1 MPLLSRILLGP
12 LEVDVRPGAVD
23 GLAGLLADQR
33 ISGGGQVAVA
43 VGPGLGEEIAGRLAG
58 GLATASV
65 FGVDGGSVDE
75 AVRLQDAIRSSGRG
89 FDALVGIG
97 GGRTLDVAKY
107 AATRLGLPMVS
118 VATNLAHD
126 GICSP
131 VSSLDTEVGKESFG
145 VSMPIAAVV
154 DLDYVRR
161 APPEMVRSGVGDV
174 VSNLA
179 AIADWELAERE
190 RGERVDG
197 LAVSFARLAA
207 ESVLHHRGHVG
218 DPEFLVVLAQALV
231 LSGIAMTAA
240 GSSRPCSGGDHEIL
254 HAVDRL
260 FPGTGQHG
268 ELAGLG
274 ALFTTS
280 LRPDAEREFAELDAC
295 LRHHELPRRPGD
307 LGLSGAQFA
316 EAVAVAPTTRP
327 DRYTV
332 LEHLALD
339 GPAIDRAVDAYA
351 QRVEATG
358 PGRDAAR

>member
-12 LEVDVRPGAVD
+12 LEVDIRPGAVG
-23 GLAGLLADQR
+23 GLAHLLADQR

-43 VGPGLGEEIAGRLAG
+43 VGPGLGEEIAARLAAS
-58 GLATASV
+58 LSTATV
-65 FGVDGGSVDE
+65 FEVDGGSVDE
-75 AVRLQDAIRSSGRG
+75 AVRLQDAVRGSGRG
-89 FDALVGIG
+89 YDALVGIG

-126 GICSP
+126 GVCSP
-131 VSSLDTEVGKESFG
+131 VSSLETEIGKESFG

-161 APPEMVRSGVGDV
+161 APVEMVRSGVGDV
-174 VSNLA
+174 VSNLS
-179 AIADWELAERE
+179 AIADWDLAGRE

-197 LAVSFARLAA
+197 LAVSFARMAA
-207 ESVLHHRGHVG
+207 ESVLHHPGHVD
-218 DPEFLVVLAQALV
+218 DPEFLVVLAEALV

-260 FPGTGQHG
+260 FPGAGQHG

-274 ALFTTS
+274 ALFAAS
-280 LRPDAEREFAELDAC
+280 LRADGERAFADLDAC
-295 LRHHELPRRPGD
+295 LRHHDLPRRPED
-307 LGLSGAQFA
+307 VGLTSAQFA
-316 EAVAVAPTTRP
+316 EAVGAAPATRP

-339 GPAIDRAVDAYA
+339 RPGIDRAIGAYGK
-351 QRVEATG
+351 RVASPSDTAG
-358 PGRDAAR
+358 S

>member
-12 LEVDVRPGAVD
+12 LEVDIRAGAVD
-23 GLAGLLADQR
+23 DLGRLLADQR

-43 VGPGLGEEIAGRLAG
+43 VGPGLGVEIAERLAAT
-58 GLATASV
+58 LASASV
-65 FGVDGGSVDE
+65 FLVDGGSVDE
-75 AVRLQDAIRSSGRG
+75 AIRLQDVVRASGRG

-126 GICSP
+126 GVCSP
-131 VSSLDTEVGKESFG
+131 VSSLETEVGKESFG

-161 APPEMVRSGVGDV
+161 APVEMVRSGVGDV
-174 VSNLA
+174 VSNLS
-179 AIADWELAERE
+179 AIADWELAGGQ

-197 LAVSFARLAA
+197 LAVAFARLAA
-207 ESVLHHRGHVG
+207 ESVLHHDGTV
-218 DPEFLVVLAQALV
+218 DPDFLVVLAEALV

-260 FPGTGQHG
+260 FPGAGQHG

-274 ALFTTS
+274 ALFAAS
-280 LRPDAEREFAELDAC
+280 LREDGDRAFTMLESC
-295 LRHHELPRRPGD
+295 LRHHDLPRHPKD
-307 LGLSGAQFA
+307 VGLTPAQFA
-316 EAVAVAPTTRP
+316 EAVEAAPATRP

-332 LEHLALD
+332 LEHRDLDRLGVEQAVLAYV
-339 GPAIDRAVDAYA
+339 DRLA
-351 QRVEATG
+351 
-358 PGRDAAR
+358 

>member
-1 MPLLSRILLGP
+1 MLLGP
-12 LEVDVRPGAVD
+12 LEVDIRAGAVD
-23 GLAGLLADQR
+23 GLARLLADQR

-43 VGPGLGEEIAGRLAG
+43 VGPGLGEEIAARLG
-58 GLATASV
+58 GTLATASV
-65 FGVDGGSVDE
+65 FRVDGGSVDE
-75 AVRLQDAIRSSGRG
+75 AVRLQDAVRASGRG

-126 GICSP
+126 GVCSP

-154 DLDYVRR
+154 DLDYVGR
-161 APPEMVRSGVGDV
+161 APVEMVRSGIGDV
-174 VSNLA
+174 VSNLS
-179 AIADWELAERE
+179 AIADWELAGRE

-207 ESVLHHRGHVG
+207 ESVLHHRGHVD
-218 DPEFLVVLAQALV
+218 DPAFLVVLAEALV

-254 HAVDRL
+254 HAIDRL
-260 FPGTGQHG
+260 FPGRGQHG

-274 ALFTTS
+274 ALFAAS
-280 LRPDAEREFAELDAC
+280 LRDDGERAFAELDEC
-295 LRHHELPRRPGD
+295 LARHRLPRRPGD
-307 LGLSGAQFA
+307 VGLSAEEFA
-316 EAVAVAPTTRP
+316 TAVRAAPATRP
-327 DRYTV
+327 DRFTV
-332 LEHLALD
+332 LEHRALD
-339 GPAIDRAVDAYA
+339 DDAVDRAVKEFVE
-351 QRVEATG
+351 RVS
-358 PGRDAAR
+358 

>member
-1 MPLLSRILLGP
+1 VPLLSRILLGP
-12 LEVDVRPGAVD
+12 LEVDIRPGAVD
-23 GLAGLLADQR
+23 DLGRLLADQR

-43 VGPGLGEEIAGRLAG
+43 VGPGLGVEIAERLAAT
-58 GLATASV
+58 LAKASV
-65 FGVDGGSVDE
+65 FRVDGGSVDE
-75 AVRLQDAIRSSGRG
+75 AVRLQDGIRACGRG

-126 GICSP
+126 GVCSP
-131 VSSLDTEVGKESFG
+131 VSSLETEIGKESFG

-161 APPEMVRSGVGDV
+161 APVEMVRAGVGDV
-174 VSNLA
+174 VSNLS
-179 AIADWELAERE
+179 AIADWELAGRE

-197 LAVSFARLAA
+197 LAVAFARLAA
-207 ESVLHHRGHVG
+207 ESVLHHDGDVD
-218 DPEFLVVLAQALV
+218 DPEFLVVLAEALV

-260 FPGTGQHG
+260 FPRAGQHG

-274 ALFTTS
+274 ALFTAS
-280 LRPDAEREFAELDAC
+280 LREDGERAFSTLEAC
-295 LRHHELPRRPGD
+295 LRHHELPRHPKD
-307 LGLSGAQFA
+307 VGLTHAEFA
-316 EAVAVAPTTRP
+316 AAIEAAPATRP

-332 LEHLALD
+332 LEHRAL
-339 GPAIDRAVDAYA
+339 GPLEIERAVLAFED
-351 QRVEATG
+351 RLS
-358 PGRDAAR
+358 